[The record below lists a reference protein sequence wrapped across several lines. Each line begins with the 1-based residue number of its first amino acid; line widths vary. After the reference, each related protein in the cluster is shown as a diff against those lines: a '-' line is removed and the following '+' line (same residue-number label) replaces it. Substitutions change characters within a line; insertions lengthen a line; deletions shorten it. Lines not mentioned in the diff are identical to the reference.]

1 MPETDKPWLKSYQL
15 GPFKLDH
22 SLLPYPEVPLFHTL
36 DQAAAAFPTQTA
48 ILFEGRSVKYHEL
61 KRWSD
66 RLASSLARL
75 GLEKGDRV
83 CLYLENCPEFML
95 SYWAVLKAGGVVVPT
110 SILRTEEGLLH
121 ELGESGSRM
130 IICKE
135 GYLER
140 VAAVRQRTRVEHILV
155 ASDAG
160 YDVEPVPHALPKQ
173 AHDLRLLLKEGDDTP
188 PSVAIDP
195 RQDLCMVIF
204 TGGATGVPKGVMLS
218 HFNYSC
224 PQLQGFAWY
233 LKPLLKGLAGKASV
247 LMAIPMFHIFGGF
260 IAQAAASQGLRI
272 ILLPDPR
279 DTQAMAK
286 ALIEH
291 RPFLVPGVPTQFM
304 RLAAVELKRVNSML
318 FSGAAPLPSEVA
330 ETIKRKTGMALSEG
344 YGLTETSSI
353 VTVNLSS
360 FSRITGFASKE
371 IPGIG
376 VPVPDTECRL
386 VDPATGAE
394 VPIGEAGELL
404 VRGPQVM
411 QGYWPTPG
419 SGLTEDGW
427 LHTGDIAVMDE
438 AGYFKIVDRIKDMVN
453 VSGMKVYTTE
463 VDQVLFRHPAVRMAA
478 AFGVPDPEAPGSER
492 VAAVVQLKAEQQGQ
506 VSAEELRSFCR
517 EHLAAYAVPKWI
529 EFRED
534 LPLTVTEKVFK
545 KALRDE
551 AIARMQQGSVPQQG

>member
-1 MPETDKPWLKSYQL
+1 MPEADKPWLKSYQL
-15 GPFKLDH
+15 GPFKLEQ
-22 SLLPYPEVPLFHTL
+22 SLKPYPEAPLFQVL

-66 RLASSLARL
+66 RLASAFARL

-83 CLYLENCPEFML
+83 CLYLPNCPEYL
-95 SYWAVLKAGGVVVPT
+95 LCYWAVLKAGGVVVPT
-110 SILRTEEGLLH
+110 SILHSEDGLLH
-121 ELGESGSRM
+121 VVGESGSRM
-130 IICKE
+130 IISKE
-135 GYLER
+135 DVLER
-140 VAAVRQRTRVEHILV
+140 VEAVRRRTQVERLLL
-155 ASDAG
+155 ASTAG
-160 YDVEPVPHALPKQ
+160 YDLEPVSRALPTD
-173 AHDLRLLLKEGDDTP
+173 AHDLRLLLKEGDDDP
-188 PSVAIDP
+188 PAVAINP
-195 RQDLCMVIF
+195 REDLCELTF
-204 TGGATGVPKGVMLS
+204 TGGATGVPKGVMLT
-218 HFNYSC
+218 HLNRYC
-224 PQLQGFAWY
+224 TQLQGFSWF

-247 LMAIPMFHIFGGF
+247 LVAIPLFHVFGGF
-260 IAQAAASQGLRI
+260 VAQAAASQALRI

-279 DTQAMAK
+279 DTQAMA
-286 ALIEH
+286 AAMVEH

-304 RLAAVELKRVNSML
+304 RLADAGLKRVNSML
-318 FSGAAPLPSEVA
+318 FSGAAPLPQEVVD
-330 ETIKRKTGMALSEG
+330 TIKHKTGMAVSEG
-344 YGLTETSSI
+344 YGLTETSTV

-360 FSRITGFASKE
+360 FSRITGFAFKE

-386 VDPATGAE
+386 VDPATSAD

-411 QGYWPTPG
+411 KGYWPTPG

-438 AGYFKIVDRIKDMVN
+438 AGYFRIVDRIKDMVN

-492 VAAVVQLKAEQQGQ
+492 VAAVVQLKPDQQGQ
-506 VSAEELRSFCR
+506 VSVEELRSFCR

-551 AIARMQQGSVPQQG
+551 AIARMQQGSVPQQS

>member
-1 MPETDKPWLKSYQL
+1 MPEADKPWLKSYQL
-15 GPFKLDH
+15 GPFKLEQ
-22 SLLPYPEVPLFHTL
+22 SLKPYPDAPLFQVL

-66 RLASSLARL
+66 RLASALARL

-83 CLYLENCPEFML
+83 CLYLPNCPEYL
-95 SYWAVLKAGGVVVPT
+95 LCYWAVLKAGGVVVPT
-110 SILRTEEGLLH
+110 SILRSEDGLLH
-121 ELGESGSRM
+121 EVGESGSRM
-130 IICKE
+130 IISKE
-135 GYLER
+135 DVLER
-140 VAAVRQRTRVEHILV
+140 VEAVRRRTRVERLLLSSTV
-155 ASDAG
+155 G
-160 YDVEPVPHALPKQ
+160 YDLEPVSRALPKD
-173 AHDLRLLLKEGDDTP
+173 AHDLRLLLKEGDDDP
-188 PSVAIDP
+188 PAVAIDP
-195 RQDLCMVIF
+195 RQDLCELAF
-204 TGGATGVPKGVMLS
+204 TGGATGVPKGVMLT
-218 HFNYSC
+218 HYNRYC
-224 PQLQGFAWY
+224 TQLQGFSWF

-247 LMAIPMFHIFGGF
+247 LVAIPLFHAFGGF
-260 IAQAAASQGLRI
+260 AAQAAASQALRI

-279 DTQAMAK
+279 DTQAMAA
-286 ALIEH
+286 ALIEY

-304 RLAAVELKRVNSML
+304 RLADVGLKRVNSML
-318 FSGAAPLPSEVA
+318 FSAAAPLPQEVVD
-330 ETIKRKTGMALSEG
+330 TIKHKTGMAVSEG
-344 YGLTETSSI
+344 YGLTETSTV

-360 FSRITGFASKE
+360 FSRITGFAAKE

-386 VDPATGAE
+386 VDPATGAD

-411 QGYWPTPG
+411 KGYWPTPG

-492 VAAVVQLKAEQQGQ
+492 VAAVVQLKADQQGQ

>member
-1 MPETDKPWLKSYQL
+1 MPEADKPWLKSYQL
-15 GPFKLDH
+15 GPFKLEH
-22 SLLPYPEVPLFHTL
+22 SLKPYPEVPLFQVL

-66 RLASSLARL
+66 RLASAFVRM
-75 GLEKGDRV
+75 GLEKGNRV
-83 CLYLENCPEFML
+83 CLYLPNCPEYL
-95 SYWAVLKAGGVVVPT
+95 LCYWAVLKAGGVVVPT
-110 SILRTEEGLLH
+110 SILHSEDGLLH
-121 ELGESGSRM
+121 VVGESGSRM
-130 IICKE
+130 IISKE
-135 GYLER
+135 DVLER
-140 VAAVRQRTRVEHILV
+140 VEAVRRRTQVERLLL
-155 ASDAG
+155 SSTAG
-160 YDVEPVPHALPKQ
+160 YDLEPVSRALPTD
-173 AHDLRLLLKEGDDTP
+173 AHDLRLLLKEGDDDP
-188 PSVAIDP
+188 PAVAINP
-195 RQDLCMVIF
+195 RQDLCELTF
-204 TGGATGVPKGVMLS
+204 TGGATGVPKGVMLT
-218 HFNYSC
+218 HLNRYC
-224 PQLQGFAWY
+224 TQMQGFSWF

-247 LMAIPMFHIFGGF
+247 LVAIPLFHVFGGF
-260 IAQAAASQGLRI
+260 VAQAAASQALRI

-279 DTQAMAK
+279 DTQAMA
-286 ALIEH
+286 AAMVEH

-304 RLAAVELKRVNSML
+304 RLADAGLKRVNSML
-318 FSGAAPLPSEVA
+318 FSGAAPLPQEVVD
-330 ETIKRKTGMALSEG
+330 TIKHKTGMSVSEG
-344 YGLTETSSI
+344 YGLTETSTV

-386 VDPATGAE
+386 VDPATSAD
-394 VPIGEAGELL
+394 VPIGETGELL

-463 VDQVLFRHPAVRMAA
+463 VDQVLFRHPAVKMAA
-478 AFGVPDPEAPGSER
+478 AFGVPDPEALGSER
-492 VAAVVQLKAEQQGQ
+492 VAAVVQLKAGQEGQ

-545 KALRDE
+545 KTLRDE
-551 AIARMQQGSVPQQG
+551 AIARMQQGSMPQQG

>member
-1 MPETDKPWLKSYQL
+1 
-15 GPFKLDH
+15 
-22 SLLPYPEVPLFHTL
+22 
-36 DQAAAAFPTQTA
+36 
-48 ILFEGRSVKYHEL
+48 
-61 KRWSD
+61 
-66 RLASSLARL
+66 
-75 GLEKGDRV
+75 
-83 CLYLENCPEFML
+83 
-95 SYWAVLKAGGVVVPT
+95 
-110 SILRTEEGLLH
+110 
-121 ELGESGSRM
+121 M
-130 IICKE
+130 IISKE
-135 GYLER
+135 DVLER
-140 VAAVRQRTRVEHILV
+140 VEAVRRRTRVERLLL
-155 ASDAG
+155 SSTAG
-160 YDVEPVPHALPKQ
+160 YDLEPVSRALPKD
-173 AHDLRLLLKEGDDTP
+173 AHDLRLLLKEGDDDP
-188 PSVAIDP
+188 PAVAIDP
-195 RQDLCMVIF
+195 RQDLCELAF
-204 TGGATGVPKGVMLS
+204 TGGATGVPKGVMLT
-218 HFNYSC
+218 HYNRYC
-224 PQLQGFAWY
+224 TQLQGFSWF

-247 LMAIPMFHIFGGF
+247 LVAIPLFHVFGGF
-260 IAQAAASQGLRI
+260 VAQAAASQALRI

-279 DTQAMAK
+279 DTQAMAA
-286 ALIEH
+286 ALIEY

-304 RLAAVELKRVNSML
+304 RLADVGLKRVNSML
-318 FSGAAPLPSEVA
+318 FSAAAPLPQEVVD
-330 ETIKRKTGMALSEG
+330 TIKHKTGMAVSEG
-344 YGLTETSSI
+344 YGLTETSTV

-360 FSRITGFASKE
+360 FSRITGFAAKE

-386 VDPATGAE
+386 VDPATGSD

-411 QGYWPTPG
+411 KGYWPTPG

-492 VAAVVQLKAEQQGQ
+492 VAAVVQLKADQQGQ